1 MLSSREFTPCSRS
14 SRKEDKKVG
23 KWVEVNSSEIRKWVE
38 EFLKSGKFR
47 LLSTISGYEAGEN
60 FYIVYH
66 FVDTEGEVNVRTSV
80 SKENPVLPSIT
91 PVLPGGVLYEREI
104 QDLLGVKFEGII
116 DGRRL
121 ILPEQWPDG
130 VYPLRKDF
138 KPGEVK
144 NNE

>member
-1 MLSSREFTPCSRS
+1 M
-14 SRKEDKKVG
+14 
-23 KWVEVNSSEIRKWVE
+23 WVEVNSSEIRNWVE

-47 LLSTISGYEAGEN
+47 LLSTISGYEEGEN
-60 FYIVYH
+60 FFIVYH
-66 FVDTEGEVNVRTSV
+66 FLENDGDIDVRTSV
-80 SKENPVLPSIT
+80 PKDNPVLPSIT
-91 PVLPGGVLYEREI
+91 PALPGGVLYEREI

-121 ILPEQWPDG
+121 ILPEHWPQG

-144 NNE
+144 GNE